1 MAANGLVVR
10 KSFNLELQSVRDLAP
25 GVKHFSF
32 RREDGAEL
40 DFIPGQFVQLFFDL
54 ADGERLRRSYSIASI
69 PGRDATIDIAVSA
82 VTGGRAT
89 ERFWAMKPGD
99 VVEAMGPFGRLVL
112 RDEPPART
120 VLVATGTG
128 VTPYRAMLPEI
139 ARRLTAGW
147 PQMHLLM
154 GVRTRADLLYAEE
167 FLGFAAE
174 HAGFGFAAHYSREPA
189 EDLQSW
195 ERRGYVQG
203 AFPDLDLDA
212 ASDVVYLCGNPDM
225 IDQSAA
231 WLMERGFP
239 AQRIRREKYISGA

>member
-1 MAANGLVVR
+1 VK

-32 RREDGAEL
+32 RRDDGTALE
-40 DFIPGQFVQLFFDL
+40 FIPGQFVQLFFEL
-54 ADGERLRRSYSIASI
+54 ADDERLRRSYSIASV
-69 PGRDATIDIAVSA
+69 PGRDSTIDIAVSA
-82 VTGGRAT
+82 VKDGRAT
-89 ERFWAMKPGD
+89 ECFWAMGPGG

-112 RDEPPART
+112 RDEPPARH

-139 ARRLTAGW
+139 ARRLASGW
-147 PQMHLLM
+147 PPVHMLL

-167 FLGFAAE
+167 FVAFAAA
-174 HAGFGFAAHYSREPA
+174 HAGFEFTAHYSREPA
-189 EDLQSW
+189 TDLLPW

-203 AFPDLDLDA
+203 AFPYLGLDA
-212 ASDVVYLCGNPDM
+212 ESDIVYLCGNPDM